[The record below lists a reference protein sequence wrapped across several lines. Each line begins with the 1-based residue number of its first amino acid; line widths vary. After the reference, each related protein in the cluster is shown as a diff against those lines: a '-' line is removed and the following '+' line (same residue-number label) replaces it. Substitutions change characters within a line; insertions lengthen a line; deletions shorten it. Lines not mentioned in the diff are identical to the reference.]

1 MRNGI
6 VSVSVRN
13 RPAWRPWLLLVA
25 LSLAACG
32 SPITIGTGT
41 GSPSTPPGHGPAA
54 SAASTIAQSPTVQP
68 THEPTPRITGSADLV
83 AYRSGRGG
91 SWFSVPLGEV
101 PGSAEQAAASYVIG
115 SVPVANRDGG
125 QVSPSLAASYVFLQF
140 DHITVADLEKNI
152 GTIRALF
159 IRSALMSFVDYRAG
173 RVLGWDGRSI
183 SIPLDVRGFVRV
195 CNQHGVPVFLEV
207 NYSDY
212 AAGKVG
218 TGIGSLVR
226 TDNIAGTVAYLD
238 DLANQGLHV
247 DGVTFGDE
255 IGDDNGWGDRKP
267 TLQNTD
273 LVARFVAYATA
284 LKKHQAGLRIY
295 AFDSSI
301 GAASGE
307 IAGYWEPLSRI
318 HAAEQTSGTTLLDGF
333 AFRESYVYIDAQRN
347 LRPSQEI
354 LDDTES
360 LYRDAPVYRYDTD
373 GSTGANPDRDYLHTL
388 LAKTAEIFG
397 RRLDIAL
404 TEYLPAGP
412 VQISESDTTRYADID
427 FILHYADVMGI
438 YSQLGLDEVAT
449 FTFANSPQ
457 QSKAYLDR
465 FGGHGPNYPV
475 RAQLAR
481 YLAGEMLSV
490 SGSAPY
496 DTMKVKVYAFGS
508 GGDYFVMILN
518 KDASAAHAVRVRLPG
533 QFDLTVN
540 LPSRSYTSLVVDGKG
555 VTVSGIGA

>member
-1 MRNGI
+1 MRT
-6 VSVSVRN
+6 RN
-13 RPAWRPWLLLVA
+13 RPAGRPWLLLMA

-32 SPITIGTGT
+32 SPSATGIGTGGPPAAP
-41 GSPSTPPGHGPAA
+41 GSVTAASVAA
-54 SAASTIAQSPTVQP
+54 SATQAQTVPPTQ
-68 THEPTPRITGSADLV
+68 EPTPRIAGSADLV
-83 AYRSGRGG
+83 AYQSGRGG
-91 SWFSVPLGEV
+91 SWFSVPLGEL
-101 PGSAEQAAASYVIG
+101 PGTSEQAAASYAIG
-115 SVPVANRDGG
+115 STPLANRAGG
-125 QVSPSLAASYVFLQF
+125 QVSPTLAASYVFLQF
-140 DHITVADLEKNI
+140 DHVTVADLEKHI
-152 GTIRALF
+152 GTMRALF
-159 IRSALMSFVDYRAG
+159 IRSALMSFVDYRDG

-195 CNQHGVPVFLEV
+195 CNQHNVPVFLEI

-212 AAGKVG
+212 VAGKVG

-226 TDNIAGTVAYLD
+226 TDNIAGTIAYLD
-238 DLANQGLHV
+238 DLGRDGLHV

-267 TLQNTD
+267 TLANSD
-273 LVARFVAYATA
+273 LVGRFIAYATA
-284 LKKHQAGLRIY
+284 LRKHQPNLEIY

-307 IAGYWEPLSRI
+307 LDQYWEPLSRI
-318 HAAEQTSGTTLLDGF
+318 RAAEQGSGLKLLDGF
-333 AFRESYVYIDAQRN
+333 AFRESYVYIDAHGN

-373 GSTGANPDRDYLHTL
+373 GSTGSNPDRDYLHTL
-388 LAKTAEIFG
+388 MAKTAEIFG
-397 RRLDIAL
+397 RRIDIAL

-427 FILHYADVMGI
+427 FILHYADVLGI
-438 YSQLGLDEVAT
+438 YSQLGLDEVST
-449 FTFANSPQ
+449 FAFANSAQ

-465 FGGHGPNYPV
+465 YGGHGPNYPV
-475 RAQLAR
+475 RAQLAQ
-481 YLAGEMLSV
+481 YLAGEMLTV
-490 SGSAPY
+490 SGSAGY

-508 GGDYFVMILN
+508 GGGYFVMILN
-518 KDASAAHAVRVRLPG
+518 KDATAAHAVRVTLSG
-533 QFDLTVN
+533 QLDLTLE
-540 LPSRSYTSLVVDGKG
+540 LPSRSYTSLIVGDKG